1 MPSPSHRF
9 VPLKHA
15 PAWLFGIAALAGCG
29 GGTNSSTPSAA
40 TPGSAYAEPAGL
52 QHLPPGPA
60 GYYDKDKSG
69 QTRPVRNDL
78 EGSLPAMV
86 QFAQSH
92 TVDPAGNRDREMPTL
107 VMEREALL
115 LVTPDPAL
123 GPIDALTVQ
132 VTVNGVAKAALP
144 LRHPREMPRS
154 DQANTDGRPDYVYS
168 ARSWSVVLPWDWVVP
183 GLALRVIDD
192 RQREGKLAADKI
204 EFAAA
209 AELVVHSIKLG
220 MLVEPE
226 NNDAAHWF
234 RSNPADAA
242 TDYFQTIPVARLTA
256 AHYEDATLRRVMVSS
271 GVIYDTASATTG
283 DVYSGDMRADVAK
296 STFSVGINL
305 ANYGV
310 TSSGMQSQQ
319 QPQVFQSVV
328 AHHARGVYT
337 NGTQSHGL
345 SGGNS
350 ILTLWTS
357 RGNEFS
363 HEIGHHFGLGHY
375 PGQVGEDYFLA
386 AHHHDSGWG
395 YIGHRK
401 RMRANLLWNRA
412 TTGGLQGVPVFEGQ
426 YRFAPDA
433 MSGGDF
439 TSVLSSYT
447 HYTGRST
454 QKAIQPSLDK
464 PVPSS
469 ASPTGYTK
477 WNAVTWT
484 MEAHAPTVPKQ
495 DTVWF
500 NSANG
505 KFLAPRLH
513 GVPVVTLLGGYDPET
528 NKALIYPAQRS
539 NWGNVFSL
547 PTQAVDTQE
556 PRQCWLDVGFASG
569 ARQRIALAGKRMQAN
584 LVNKLHVNLAQSENP
599 SNVKLQCQTPSQTID
614 TLYTLDIPQ
623 GLPRMPAPVVVG
635 KEAGYSALRQVELP
649 RLQAAL
655 EVLASKTVL
664 RLSAANQLLYES
676 HAAHAKEMSPAAQQQ
691 SARYDMQRQ
700 QADRLNRWMSFH
712 ATALNDG
719 VPEAQ
724 AALLEFISS
733 LGLGSTPH
741 VPAGQPITMPNGN
754 CIQVASASVRV
765 AGRSLCTG
773 AATERWILDA
783 HNSIRSRAQLDLCL
797 TDQGG
802 GKSVA
807 LLPCDPAN
815 DLQVWEVDAGRGI
828 GRAGRCLD
836 LNGGNL
842 SGNTGTLITYGCTG
856 GANQQWSGLQAQGGP
871 ILSLIEG
878 VHADKLARAD
888 AAASAPR
895 P

>member
-1 MPSPSHRF
+1 M
-9 VPLKHA
+9 KHA
-15 PAWLFGIAALAGCG
+15 PAWLFGMAALAGCG
-29 GGTNSSTPSAA
+29 GGTDSSTTSAPA
-40 TPGSAYAEPAGL
+40 PGSAYAEPVGL

-78 EGSLPAMV
+78 DGSLAAMV

-92 TVDPAGNRDREMPTL
+92 TIDPSGNKDREMPTL
-107 VMEREALL
+107 AMEREALL
-115 LVTPDPAL
+115 LITPDPAL
-123 GPIDALTVQ
+123 GPIDALTVE
-132 VTVNGVAKAALP
+132 VTVNGVTKAALP

-192 RQREGKLAADKI
+192 RQREGRLAADKI

-412 TTGGLQGVPVFEGQ
+412 ITGGLQGVPVFEGQ

-439 TSVLSSYT
+439 TSALSSYT

-464 PVPSS
+464 PVPSP

-477 WNAVTWT
+477 WNAAARA

-584 LVNKLHVNLAQSENP
+584 LVNKLHVNLAQNENP
-599 SNVKLQCQTPSQTID
+599 SNAKLQCQTPSQPVD

-623 GLPRMPAPVVVG
+623 GLPPMPSPVIVG
-635 KEAGYSALRQVELP
+635 KEAGYQALRKVELP
-649 RLQAAL
+649 RLEAAL
-655 EVLASKTVL
+655 EALAGKAVL
-664 RLSAANQLLYES
+664 RLSAADRLLYES
-676 HAAHAKEMSPAAQQQ
+676 HAAHAREMSPAAQQQ
-691 SARYDMQRQ
+691 LARYTAQ
-700 QADRLNRWMSFH
+700 QSQANRLNRWMAFH
-712 ATALNDG
+712 ATALDGG

-724 AALLEFISS
+724 SALLDFIAA
-733 LGLGSTPH
+733 LGLGTGPH
-741 VPAGQPITMPNGN
+741 VPAGQAITMPNGN
-754 CIQVASASVRV
+754 CIQANAGAVRV
-765 AGRSLCTG
+765 AAPSLCTG
-773 AATERWILDA
+773 AVSELWVLDA
-783 HNSIRSRAQLDLCL
+783 RRSIRSRADPGQCL
-797 TDQGG
+797 TDQGSG
-802 GKSVA
+802 RSVA
-807 LLPCDPAN
+807 LQPCDTGN
-815 DLQVWEVDAGRGI
+815 DAQVWEINDTRRIA
-828 GRAGRCLD
+828 RAGRCLD

-842 SGNTGTLITYGCTG
+842 TNNVGTLITYGCTG
-856 GANQQWSGLQAQGGP
+856 GANQQWGG
-871 ILSLIEG
+871 
-878 VHADKLARAD
+878 
-888 AAASAPR
+888 
-895 P
+895 